1 MLTIVKS
8 PTSFLGNLAVLLN
21 LYIFSSHKLIHQFGY
36 TLLNNLSFAFV
47 LFSNSV
53 TSILSTVLSPHGMK
67 KGKYKCQ
74 KGNPP
79 NKQKQSHTPTP

>member
-21 LYIFSSHKLIHQFGY
+21 LYIFSSHKLIRQFGY
-36 TLLNNLSFAFV
+36 TLLNKLSFAFV

-53 TSILSTVLSPHGMK
+53 TSILSTVFSSHGMK
-67 KGKYKCQ
+67 QDKYKCQ
-74 KGNPP
+74 RGSPP
-79 NKQKQSHTPTP
+79 SKQ